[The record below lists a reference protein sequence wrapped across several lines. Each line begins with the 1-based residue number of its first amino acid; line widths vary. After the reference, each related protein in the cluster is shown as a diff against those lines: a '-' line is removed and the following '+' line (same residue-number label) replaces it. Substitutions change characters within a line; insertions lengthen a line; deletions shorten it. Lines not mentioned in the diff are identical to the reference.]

1 MSSADTLGGIYDSGD
16 SILPVNR
23 YTVINDIVIKPGAS
37 LTLKSGTELNFLNGI
52 GMLVLGELRID
63 GAFGSTVNFRLAN
76 QLLYFRYK
84 RQTNDSQLMVEQISL
99 NATAS
104 STNEE
109 KAEEEPPSEML
120 NLSRNLIK
128 NGLRVDLVDG
138 PTSHEGRV
146 RVEMN
151 GKFGTVCNRGWNMIN
166 SKIVCQQLGLISD
179 PRLHMYNRWLEKDPR
194 EYEPIL
200 MSEVQ
205 CDSLDLSIFECR
217 HTKHADHTCTHMDDV
232 WIRCVKPGWAGVRM
246 GVHAQP
252 SSLKYAVFE
261 SAGQYD
267 FGKAQLAPALQ
278 IDLMQHELSNL
289 TFQYNQHTSMEILF
303 NQPFKKSPINNI
315 DFFSN
320 EGAGLVTRTSFLR
333 VNQINAT
340 NNLNM
345 YPVVEYNP
353 FFSLQ
358 TLESVR
364 IFSSEPRRGFFVR
377 RELTRLLNNEWYIG
391 SEQMV
396 LLYTDTEYNY
406 GPYTLNVQI
415 KTDNNRVIV
424 VDLVDYNTNF
434 EQEQVV
440 FCERFCQQ
448 SFADPTTREWN
459 LSLASNSMH
468 FPINTSFSALHINY
482 NVKNLKSGRLTFIVY
497 SVKAPEPT
505 YDYNSNLFLVCSF
518 NLF

>member
-1 MSSADTLGGIYDSGD
+1 MSSVDTLGGIYDSGD
-16 SILPVNR
+16 SVLPSNR

-37 LTLKSGTELNFLNGI
+37 LTLKAGTELNFLNGI

-76 QLLYFRYK
+76 NLLYFRYK
-84 RQTNDSQLMVEQISL
+84 RDTNDSQLAIDQMSFVNSTA
-99 NATAS
+99 NATNQEIVEDEQ
-104 STNEE
+104 T
-109 KAEEEPPSEML
+109 AEIFDIPKS
-120 NLSRNLIK
+120 LIK

-146 RVEMN
+146 RVEIN
-151 GKFGTVCNRGWNMIN
+151 GQFGTVCNRGWSIVN

-179 PRLHMYNRWLEKDPR
+179 PRLHMYNRWLENDPR
-194 EYEPIL
+194 ERELIL

-205 CDSLDLSIFECR
+205 CDNLDLSIFECR
-217 HTKHADHTCTHMDDV
+217 HTKRADHTCTHMDDV

-246 GVHAQP
+246 GMHAQP
-252 SSLKYAVFE
+252 SSLKYAIFE
-261 SAGQYD
+261 NAGQYD

-320 EGAGLVTRTSFLR
+320 EAAGLVTRTSFLR

-340 NNLNM
+340 NNLNL
-345 YPVVEYNP
+345 YPVIEYNP

-358 TLESVR
+358 TLESLR
-364 IFSSEPRRGFFVR
+364 IFSSEPRRGMIVR

-406 GPYTLNVQI
+406 GPYELNIQI
-415 KTDNNRVIV
+415 KTDNNRVII

-434 EQEQVV
+434 EQEKVV

-459 LSLASNSMH
+459 LSLPSNSMY
-468 FPINTSFSALHINY
+468 FPINTSFSALHVNY
-482 NVKNLKSGRLTFIVY
+482 NVKNLKSGRLTFLVY
-497 SVKAPEPT
+497 SVKAPEPV
-505 YDYNSNLFLVCSF
+505 YDYKSNKSYLFL
-518 NLF
+518 